1 MAAGAS
7 VVSGGAQCEG
17 AGARIRM
24 RYFAEF
30 CLTYLAQLKPLPPSH
45 THTHTPQLRKPYK
58 SSRTAFS
65 DYYRSSK
72 LYSLMFAL
80 YPKDMQPMSEP
91 YAGPEKGWRRCN
103 TLQQL

>member
-1 MAAGAS
+1 VAAGAS

-30 CLTYLAQLKPLPPSH
+30 CLTYLAQLNPLPLR
-45 THTHTPQLRKPYK
+45 THTHTPQLKKPNK
-58 SSRTAFS
+58 SFRTAFS
-65 DYYRSSK
+65 DHYRSSK
-72 LYSLMFAL
+72 LHSLMFAL

-91 YAGPEKGWRRCN
+91 YAGPEKGWHSCH
-103 TLQQL
+103 TLHQL